1 LKKTAL
7 QPGLKELRNRAAT
20 LDLDERV
27 GIAAS
32 DAVVL
37 PPSFTPETG
46 PDNGYGTRR
55 SRMDDPGLVERFSA
69 A

>member
-1 LKKTAL
+1 LRDTEL
-7 QPGLKELRNRAAT
+7 QSGVKELPNGAAT

-37 PPSFTPETG
+37 PLSFDPETG
-46 PDNGYGTRR
+46 LGNDCGTGR
-55 SRMDDPGLVERFSA
+55 SRMDDPGALERIA
-69 A
+69 AA